1 MGASNAALENRND
14 SRVGAAI
21 RLIYRVEIVESGSH
35 VQSDEWKEGG
45 LRESESVFAVEAD
58 VGADHVIKANH
69 AKSPVKKGSGLASG
83 IK

>member
-1 MGASNAALENRND
+1 MGASDSAFEDRND
-14 SRVGAAI
+14 SRVGTAI
-21 RLIYRVEIVESGSH
+21 RLIYGVEIVESGPH

-69 AKSPVKKGSGLASG
+69 AKSPVEEGPRLARG